1 MIGDNILRFR
11 KELGLSQDELAV
23 QLNVVRQTVSKW
35 EKGLSVPDAEA
46 VIKLSDVLCKPVSSL
61 LGINEAPDS
70 TEDLNARIEELNAVL
85 AEKNAELRLKSQA
98 GKKFGLIVFLSFCSM
113 LSMLI
118 FDRSIIT
125 LLTCGG
131 FMLFAVLVLYRN
143 LALLTSVSTKEFN
156 VTPLKLTSIFC
167 IIILV
172 IAISAAV
179 LMESGLI
186 SFTEQGEKLFAAALQ
201 GTIMLFLGYIAP
213 KLPFNRHTGL
223 RLPWTVTD
231 EEAWNLAHRLLGLIS
246 LPICLIYAGLCF
258 TNLSFKVYSLSVL
271 LIWLGIPAAASLI
284 LYLKNKKKYS

>member
-1 MIGDNILRFR
+1 MRFR

-46 VIKLSDVLCKPVSSL
+46 VIKLSEVLCKPVSSL

-156 VTPLKLTSIFC
+156 VNPLKLTSIFC